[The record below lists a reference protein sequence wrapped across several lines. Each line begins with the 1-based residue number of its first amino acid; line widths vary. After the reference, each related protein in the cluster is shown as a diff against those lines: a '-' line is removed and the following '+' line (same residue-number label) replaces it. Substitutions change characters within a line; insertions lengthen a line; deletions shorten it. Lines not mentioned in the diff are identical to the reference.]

1 MSGPYRD
8 PELWSCPACGSSLRP
23 YGKRLCCDA
32 CGGIMLTPDD
42 LLRAIHAHTR
52 TRARLR
58 LVVGDDGARRCP
70 RCQAQMA
77 VCHLEATL
85 EGHEPELTPE
95 LDRCVEH
102 GVWFDVDELATIF
115 EAARKATE
123 PGGGSLADLVR
134 TIIETKA

>member
-1 MSGPYRD
+1 M
-8 PELWSCPACGSSLRP
+8 RP

-42 LLRAIHAHTR
+42 LLRAIHDHTG
-52 TRARLR
+52 TRALLR
-58 LVVGDDGARRCP
+58 LVVGDDGKRRCP
-70 RCQAQMA
+70 RCQVPMG

-85 EGHEPELTPE
+85 EGQPAALTPE

-102 GVWFDVDELATIF
+102 GVWFDVDELAIIF
-115 EAARKATE
+115 EAARKATD